1 MALLIMPCCQAFS
14 QGKDNIYS
22 MSRGFDQTR
31 SHERKKYGADIVF
44 AHNER
49 SYYGTLKDLS
59 LGGAFIKTV
68 SVNQF
73 GRGDLITVSIPFTD
87 GEKHLKR
94 NGRVKWKN
102 DEGFAIEFI

>member
-1 MALLIMPCCQAFS
+1 LVDRLFN
-14 QGKDNIYS
+14 K
-22 MSRGFDQTR
+22 TR
-31 SHERKKYGADIVF
+31 TNQRKEYGADIIF

-59 LGGAFIKTV
+59 LGGAFIKTG

-73 GRGDLITVSIPFTD
+73 GRGDLITVSIPFTS

-94 NGRVKWKN
+94 NGRIKWKN